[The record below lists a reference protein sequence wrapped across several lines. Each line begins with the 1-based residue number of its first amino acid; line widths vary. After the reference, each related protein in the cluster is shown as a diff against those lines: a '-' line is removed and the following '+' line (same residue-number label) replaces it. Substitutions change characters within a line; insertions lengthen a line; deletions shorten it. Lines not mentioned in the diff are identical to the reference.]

1 MMTELDE
8 KIIRAFPGSTV
19 RKDLVNQVKGNAVLP
34 SYVLEYLLGQYCTSS
49 DESTIQ
55 VGVERVREILDKHY
69 VNRSE
74 AELWKAHIRETGSLR
89 VIDKISARLNDK
101 NDSYEAQFQNLGL
114 AKVPISSSTVM
125 ANQKM
130 LVSGIWSIVDVEY
143 ANVGEGNDRIPW
155 VIQEV
160 KPIQLSIFDAEAFAN
175 ARRDFS
181 LQEWIDLLIQS
192 IGFNPDHFSFR
203 QKMYQLIRLVP
214 FLERNYNVVELGPKG
229 TGKSHVYSE
238 LSPHGMLISGGEIT
252 QSKLFVNN
260 SNGRLGL
267 VAYWDVVAFDEFAG
281 RKKTAPKALVDIMKN
296 FMANG
301 SFSRG
306 VETISAEASMAFV
319 GNTDNTVEQMLLSE
333 NLFAALPEQ
342 YIDPAFL
349 DRMHHYIP
357 GWESDMIRRE
367 MFTTG
372 YGFVID
378 YLAEVMKRLREK
390 DWSGLLSNNFK
401 LNDELTVRDSHGV
414 RKTFSGLTKLLFPH
428 AMLDGVALT
437 QDELELVL
445 SFAMEGRKRV
455 KDQLTRIDPTMPKV
469 RFTYT
474 VMQTGEMKEVFTEE
488 ELQFPEAYHQKPHRE
503 DAKPNVENNEDVLV
517 DGQEADL
524 PATGISYRDIFFP
537 YISGASDFEI
547 EGVRSSTLNDQAYL
561 SFVIR
566 ETADLLSKSVS
577 PRLKVLTQLSE
588 HDSIANQQIE
598 YLDSLQ
604 DMLEN
609 QNVQFEYEF
618 SSESP
623 GSSVIFRVDGVKGY
637 SSNAGLDLFDFEE
650 SRRPDLGATV
660 EEIRDFLKRCQVRS
674 RNFRLTQV

>member
-8 KIIRAFPGSTV
+8 KIVKAFPGSTV

-74 AELWKAHIRETGSLR
+74 SELWKAHIRETGSLR

-114 AKVPISSSTVM
+114 SKVPISSSTVM

-155 VIQEV
+155 IIQEV

-175 ARRDFS
+175 ARRDFT
-181 LQEWIDLLIQS
+181 LTEWIDLLIQS
-192 IGFNPDHFSFR
+192 IGFNPEHFSFR

-319 GNTDNTVEQMLLSE
+319 GNTDNTVEQMLLNE

-367 MFTTG
+367 MFTSG

-428 AMLDGVALT
+428 AMLDGVSLT

-474 VMQTGEMKEVFTEE
+474 LLETGETKEVFTEE
-488 ELQFPEAYHQKPHRE
+488 ELKFPDAYNQKPQKT
-503 DAKPNVENNEDVLV
+503 DANSITDSESSSESYEEIPDI
-517 DGQEADL
+517 
-524 PATGISYRDIFFP
+524 PSSGISYRDLFSPFF
-537 YISGASDFEI
+537 SGLSDLEI
-547 EGVRSSTLNDQAYL
+547 VGVPSSTVADQVNLVFATKE
-561 SFVIR
+561 I
-566 ETADLLSKSVS
+566 AQIMSKSVS
-577 PRLKVLTQLSE
+577 PRIKVFTQLSN
-588 HDSIANQQIE
+588 DDAIANQQIDC
-598 YLDSLQ
+598 LDTLQ
-604 DMLEN
+604 NDLEDE
-609 QNVQFEYEF
+609 NVQFEYEF
-618 SSESP
+618 LSDSGGLAVS
-623 GSSVIFRVDGVKGY
+623 FRVDGVKEY
-637 SSNAGLDLFDFEE
+637 TSNAGLDIFDIDQGNC
-650 SRRPDLGATV
+650 PDFREKIEVIQG
-660 EEIRDFLKRCQVRS
+660 FLKNQRVKARS
-674 RNFRLTQV
+674 FKLTQA